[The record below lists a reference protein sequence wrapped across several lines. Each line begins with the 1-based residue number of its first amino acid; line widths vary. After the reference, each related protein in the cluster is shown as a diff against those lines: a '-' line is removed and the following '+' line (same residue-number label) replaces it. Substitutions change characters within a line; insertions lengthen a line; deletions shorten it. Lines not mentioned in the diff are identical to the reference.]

1 MTRLYVMILEIRPI
15 VRTSS
20 EPYRSSVCN
29 SVLKDVYGWCG
40 GLLVVFNS
48 VNMCDISLLRS
59 IMVSG
64 DSLEIY
70 IKRKNVISYSGSAV
84 SIREIK
90 SVGDSKSFILDVE
103 EGEEYEYILDTVK
116 KEKGRSIYEI

>member
-1 MTRLYVMILEIRPI
+1 MCKNL
-15 VRTSS
+15 
-20 EPYRSSVCN
+20 
-29 SVLKDVYGWCG
+29 SVLKDVYLG
-40 GLLVVFNS
+40 GLVLVFNS
-48 VNMCDISLLRS
+48 VNMCDISLLRC

-70 IKRKNVISYSGSAV
+70 IKRKNVISYSGCAV
-84 SIREIK
+84 SIREIL

-116 KEKGRSIYEI
+116 KEKGRSIYKI